1 MTSLNRLRWTHSG
14 HQIASGDDDGH
25 VFIYDVGEVSTT
37 FDGNKVKISDNYIYL
52 RFALIFFLFHSF
64 QQLAVPRADEW
75 SRFQNTIQEIQ
86 ANASSNIG
94 EVGSPKM
101 SPSKFPFS

>member
-1 MTSLNRLRWTHSG
+1 M
-14 HQIASGDDDGH
+14 
-25 VFIYDVGEVSTT
+25 E
-37 FDGNKVKISDNYIYL
+37 VKISDNYIYL

-64 QQLAVPRADEW
+64 QQLAVPRADEL

-101 SPSKFPFS
+101 SPSKLPFS